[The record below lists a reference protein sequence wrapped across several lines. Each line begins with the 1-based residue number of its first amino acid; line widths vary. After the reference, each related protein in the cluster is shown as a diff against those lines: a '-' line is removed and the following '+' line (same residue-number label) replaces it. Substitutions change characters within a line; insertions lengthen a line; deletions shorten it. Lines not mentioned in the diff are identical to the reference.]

1 MPKLLELNIDL
12 PENIAIEADILAYNE
27 DMGISKCFGNIE
39 IKNISQIIRI
49 ARAVKT
55 DYELELIKESGIK
68 HSALYSHIESIYKD
82 GMTDEEISIE
92 LEYRSRKI
100 GNLGMFR
107 IFGSSMEIFMGSVI
121 AGDNADSPSPYDFA
135 MGGSGSNPTLPVG
148 ANGTILKPGMTL
160 MIDLGGNF
168 TGYMTDMTR
177 TFIIHNLENELA
189 LDRKSVV

>member
-1 MPKLLELNIDL
+1 
-12 PENIAIEADILAYNE
+12 
-27 DMGISKCFGNIE
+27 
-39 IKNISQIIRI
+39 
-49 ARAVKT
+49 
-55 DYELELIKESGIK
+55 
-68 HSALYSHIESIYKD
+68 
-82 GMTDEEISIE
+82 MTDEEISIE

-189 LDRKSVV
+189 LKAHKCSIKIETEIAKVARPGVEAKKLYELAIEIVKSESLENY